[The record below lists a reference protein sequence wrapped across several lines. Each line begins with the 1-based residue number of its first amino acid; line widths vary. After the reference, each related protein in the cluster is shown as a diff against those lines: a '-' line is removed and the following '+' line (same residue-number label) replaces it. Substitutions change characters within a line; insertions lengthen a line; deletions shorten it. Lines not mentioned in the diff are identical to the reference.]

1 MTKPSERP
9 AVKAFLQALQH
20 ESISTNLAVTLTITG
35 GAPGKSIESSYK
47 IWLDGR
53 VNAALR
59 DDLQPDL
66 FREKID
72 VVVDN
77 PILTTLIRALT
88 SGIDTFKTRDTA
100 RFAPDTP
107 VGMLTIEAAGE
118 REDLFFVA
126 DERMDD
132 SRSFDPE
139 LREAFN
145 ALRNSVHDLTKKEN
159 EGGNCD

>member
-9 AVKAFLQALQH
+9 AVKAFLQSLQQ
-20 ESISTNLAVTLTITG
+20 ESVATDLAVTLTITG
-35 GAPGKSIESSYK
+35 GAPGKSIESRYQ
-47 IWLDGR
+47 IRLDGR

-66 FREKID
+66 YQEKID

-77 PILTTLIRALT
+77 PIMTTLIRELT
-88 SGIDTFKTRDTA
+88 VGIDTFKTRDDA
-100 RFAPDTP
+100 SFVPDTP
-107 VGMLTIEAAGE
+107 VGMLTIQAAGE

-132 SRSFDPE
+132 SHTFAPE
-139 LREAFN
+139 LRRALS
-145 ALRNSVHDLTKKEN
+145 ALRNRVHELTKIES
-159 EGGNCD
+159 EGGNDE